1 MNFLVPWRC
10 SDNLIISNRPLMI
23 KRVVRDWLPRR
34 HEIGFLQLES
44 STVSL
49 PHSTDNISSPVLVLF
64 QGKVLHTQSTREVEK
79 RHNKH
84 F

>member
-1 MNFLVPWRC
+1 
-10 SDNLIISNRPLMI
+10 MI

-64 QGKVLHTQSTREVEK
+64 QGKVLHTQSTGEVKKDITNISSNLYKKGEMLP
-79 RHNKH
+79 R
-84 F
+84 